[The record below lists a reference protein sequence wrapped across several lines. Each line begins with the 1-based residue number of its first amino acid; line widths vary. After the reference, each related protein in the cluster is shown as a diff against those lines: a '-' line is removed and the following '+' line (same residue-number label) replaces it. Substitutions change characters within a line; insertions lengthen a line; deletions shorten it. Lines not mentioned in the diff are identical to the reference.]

1 MKYLVSESKNIN
13 GVSLLLEKA
22 VIKRSGTPLLLG
34 AMITGNAES
43 DKGMLRDLGAWFQ
56 NDVVGNLINLLAA
69 KKYSPDEVYSLTE
82 EYFSSMCHS
91 LQGKWPVD
99 QSFTGVCTADG
110 HGSSSASKLSVIFC
124 IDDNAFISGDE
135 AYIIQD
141 QFGKKTASSAL
152 SLENEA
158 VKLTSGATLL
168 LAGGPDCAAG
178 EKSVTGPDC
187 ATGEKPATGHEFA
200 AGDKSATGSECAAG
214 EAPAAGQAGC
224 TRIVDDRDCIE
235 CLAFADSEDS
245 LTRAVREISFV
256 HPSAVICIK
265 ACE

>member
-22 VIKRSGTPLLLG
+22 VIKRSGTPLILG
-34 AMITGNAES
+34 AMITGDAES

-56 NDVVGNLINLLAA
+56 NDVVSNLVNLLAV
-69 KKYSPDEVYSLTE
+69 KKYSPDEEYSLTE
-82 EYFSSMCHS
+82 EYFNSMCLS

-99 QSFTGVCTADG
+99 QSFAGVGTADY
-110 HGSSSASKLSVIFC
+110 HGSSGASRLSVIFC

-141 QFGKKTASSAL
+141 QFGKKTASPAL

-168 LAGGPDCAAG
+168 LAGGE
-178 EKSVTGPDC
+178 EKVSVQ
-187 ATGEKPATGHEFA
+187 A
-200 AGDKSATGSECAAG
+200 GSELS
-214 EAPAAGQAGC
+214 AAGQDTGDRPIYG
-224 TRIVDDRDCIE
+224 RIAEDRDCLE
-235 CLAFADSEDS
+235 CLTSAATEDA

>member
-1 MKYLVSESKNIN
+1 MKYFVSESKNIN

-22 VIKRSGTPLLLG
+22 VIKRSGTPLILG
-34 AMITGNAES
+34 AMITGDAES

-56 NDVVGNLINLLAA
+56 NEVVGNLINLLAA
-69 KKYSPDEVYSLTE
+69 KKYSPDEEYSLTE
-82 EYFSSMCHS
+82 EYFNSMCLS

-99 QSFTGVCTADG
+99 QSFAGVDTADY
-110 HGSSSASKLSVIFC
+110 HGSSGASRLSVIFC

-141 QFGKKTASSAL
+141 QFGKKTASPAL

-168 LAGGPDCAAG
+168 LAGGEENVSDRPIYG
-178 EKSVTGPDC
+178 
-187 ATGEKPATGHEFA
+187 
-200 AGDKSATGSECAAG
+200 
-214 EAPAAGQAGC
+214 
-224 TRIVDDRDCIE
+224 RIAEDRDCIE
-235 CLAFADSEDS
+235 CLALADSEDS

-256 HPSAVICIK
+256 HPSALICVK
-265 ACE
+265 ATD

>member
-34 AMITGNAES
+34 AMITGDAKT

-56 NDVVGNLINLLAA
+56 NEVVGNLINLLAA
-69 KKYSPDEVYSLTE
+69 KKYSPDEEYSLTE
-82 EYFSSMCHS
+82 DFGSMCLS
-91 LQGKWPVD
+91 LQEKWPVD
-99 QSFTGVCTADG
+99 QSFAGAGTADG
-110 HGSSSASKLSVIFC
+110 HGSSGASRLSVIFC

-141 QFGKKTASSAL
+141 QFGKKTASPAL

-168 LAGGPDCAAG
+168 LATGPDCAAG
-178 EKSVTGPDC
+178 ERSATGPDC
-187 ATGEKPATGHEFA
+187 ATGER
-200 AGDKSATGSECAAG
+200 SATGPDCATGERFATGPERATG
-214 EAPAAGQAGC
+214 EALAAGQAGGG
-224 TRIVDDRDCIE
+224 RIVDNRDCIE

-245 LTRAVREISFV
+245 LTRAVREISSV
-256 HPSAVICIK
+256 HPSALICVK
-265 ACE
+265 AAD

>member
-22 VIKRSGTPLLLG
+22 VIKRSGTPLILG
-34 AMITGNAES
+34 AMITGDAES

-56 NDVVGNLINLLAA
+56 NEVVGNLINLLAV
-69 KKYSPDEVYSLTE
+69 KKYSPDEEYSLTE
-82 EYFSSMCHS
+82 EYFSSMCLS
-91 LQGKWPVD
+91 LQEKWPVD
-99 QSFTGVCTADG
+99 QSFTGVGTADD
-110 HGSSSASKLSVIFC
+110 HGSSGVSRLSVIFC

-141 QFGKKTASSAL
+141 QFGKKTASPAL

-168 LAGGPDCAAG
+168 LAGCEEKVSVRAG
-178 EKSVTGPDC
+178 RENLAGREGSV
-187 ATGEKPATGHEFA
+187 GHT
-200 AGDKSATGSECAAG
+200 AGVQAGSELS
-214 EAPAAGQAGC
+214 AAGQDTGDRSIYG
-224 TRIVDDRDCIE
+224 RIAEDRDCLE
-235 CLAFADSEDS
+235 CLTSAATEDA